1 MAFVGV
7 VSTPSASAE
16 VAAPKSQTAMLAQID
31 QLMKLIADLQKQLNA
46 AKGEIKELMTDL
58 SEGAEGDDV
67 LKAQEVLATDPS
79 IFGVKPTGFFGPKT
93 KEALMKFQT
102 RYGLEVTGKL
112 DEATREAMKELRE
125 DGKVAPGLLLSDE
138 AKDRI
143 KSRLKEKW
151 GDCDFTRPVKERVCE
166 KVKDGDKGGKHDEDD
181 DEDESDDD
189 DSSDDDSDDEVT
201 RDDARRAV
209 VDAQNEVNSF
219 RDSIKDMEEGDATKD
234 EINEARDTLRDAQKK
249 LVDARR
255 ALVKGDFQKAFHASE
270 DALEVIAG
278 DDDSDDE
285 DSEDE
290 DEDEDEDDE
299 DEDQD
304 DDSDEDDSEDDE

>member
-1 MAFVGV
+1 MVLAFVGV

-16 VAAPKSQTAMLAQID
+16 VAAPKSQAAMLAQID
-31 QLMKLIADLQKQLNA
+31 QLMKLIAELQKQLNT

-58 SEGAEGDDV
+58 SEGSEGDDV

-112 DEATREAMKELRE
+112 DEATREAIKELRE
-125 DGKVAPGLLLSDE
+125 DGKVAPGLLLTDE

-143 KSRLKEKW
+143 HDRLKEKW
-151 GDCDFTRPVKERVCE
+151 GDCDFKRPVKERVCE
-166 KVKDGDKGGKHDEDD
+166 KVKDKVKDDADE
-181 DEDESDDD
+181 EDESDD
-189 DSSDDDSDDEVT
+189 SDDDMDTKVT

-209 VDAQNEVNSF
+209 VDAQKEVNSF

-234 EINEARDTLRDAQKK
+234 ELNEARDTLRDAQKK
-249 LVDARR
+249 LADARR
-255 ALVKGDFQKAFHASE
+255 ALVKGDFQKAFQASE
-270 DALEVIAG
+270 DALEEIAG

-285 DSEDE
+285 DSDDE
-290 DEDEDEDDE
+290 DDSEDEDDE
-299 DEDQD
+299 DEDED
-304 DDSDEDDSEDDE
+304 DDSEDDE